1 MSRAR
6 VLFKMSRKNPE
17 FAPEKSDRPT
27 IDLLKKLLF
36 FQQGSRYDYDRWS
49 ELGNSGWSYDEVL
62 PFFLKSEDQQDPKY
76 THNKKYHSTGGPLPV
91 STPR

>member
-1 MSRAR
+1 MAIRFSCHD
-6 VLFKMSRKNPE
+6 SE
-17 FAPEKSDRPT
+17 FSSGSGN
-27 IDLLKKLLF
+27 LLKKLLF